1 MVFDS
6 ARFDLRPYAGFET
19 GRFVRRTFCSW
30 EQAGWRSLLVQR
42 FEHVPVA
49 EDLALPS
56 AADLHLVLPVS
67 GRAELE
73 TRDGGRAVRTRW
85 LPGRVQLGL
94 PHQATVRSYRGDA
107 EMRSVQVHIPRDT
120 VDSAAARLTGGV
132 PDFEAMAASVA
143 EGDPLLEE
151 AVRALGS
158 PGDADDLYAE
168 TAAAFLTVH
177 LLTRHGRLPAER
189 PPARED
195 ARVRAAVAFL
205 RERLAEPITLADLAG
220 EVHLSVFHLVRVFRR
235 ATGQTPHRFLTGL
248 RVEEA
253 KRLLRETTLPLER
266 IAPRCGFAGPGA
278 LSAAFVRH
286 TGIRPSAYRNS

>member
-6 ARFDLRPYAGFET
+6 ARFDLRPYTGFET
-19 GRFVRRTFCSW
+19 DRFVRRTFCSW
-30 EQAGWRSLLVQR
+30 VDAGWRSLLVQR

-49 EDLALPS
+49 EELALPA

-67 GRAELE
+67 GRADLE
-73 TRDGGRAVRTRW
+73 TRAGGRAVVDQW
-85 LPGRVQLGL
+85 LPGRLQLGL
-94 PHQATVRSYRGDA
+94 PQQAVVRRYRGDGD
-107 EMRSVQVHIPRDT
+107 MRSVQVHIPRDT
-120 VDSAAARLTGGV
+120 VDAVAARLGGDV

-143 EGDPLLEE
+143 GGDPLLEH

-158 PGDADDLYAE
+158 PGTADDLYAE
-168 TAAAFLTVH
+168 TAAAFLATH
-177 LLTRHGRLPAER
+177 LLTRHGRLRAGR
-189 PPARED
+189 PPGKED

-205 RERLAEPITLADLAG
+205 RERLAEPVTLADLAG
-220 EVHLSVFHLVRVFRR
+220 EVHLSVYHLVRVFRA
-235 ATGQTPHRFLTGL
+235 ATGQTPHRFLTEL

-253 KRLLRETTLPLER
+253 KRLLRETSLPLDR

-286 TGIRPSAYRNS
+286 VGVRPSAYRNS

>member
-6 ARFDLRPYAGFET
+6 ARFDLRPYTGFET
-19 GRFVRRTFCSW
+19 DRFVRRTFCSW
-30 EQAGWRSLLVQR
+30 EDAGWRSLLVQR

-49 EDLALPS
+49 EEMALPA

-73 TRDGGRAVRTRW
+73 TRAGGRAVRERW

-94 PHQATVRSYRGDA
+94 PHQAVVRRYHGDA
-107 EMRSVQVHIPRDT
+107 DMRSVQVHIPRDT
-120 VDSAAARLTGGV
+120 VDATAARLGGDV

-143 EGDPLLEE
+143 TGDPLLEA

-158 PGDADDLYAE
+158 PGTADDLYAE
-168 TAAAFLTVH
+168 TAAAFLATH
-177 LLTRHGRLPAER
+177 LLTRHGRLPAGGTPR
-189 PPARED
+189 RED
-195 ARVRAAVAFL
+195 ARMRAAVAFL
-205 RERLAEPITLADLAG
+205 RERLAEPVTVADLAD
-220 EVHLSVFHLVRVFRR
+220 EVHLSVYHLVRVFRA
-235 ATGQTPHRFLTGL
+235 ATGQTPHRFLTAL

-253 KRLLRETTLPLER
+253 KRLLRETGLPLER
-266 IAPRCGFAGPGA
+266 IAARCGFATAGA

-286 TGIRPSAYRNS
+286 TGVRPSVYRNS